1 MSPLIAEPS
10 TSSPSDQ
17 IETIHSMC
25 DWWKTRNL
33 DVEHMPDICHWFIQP
48 QQNIFNIDEM
58 SSKSHFTPFGHLSSQ
73 DQPDLHPS
81 HHSSS
86 VSLMLILGGV
96 FIILF
101 ITAVITCIKQKRGA
115 QVTVNIVLWETLAL
129 LFGSH
134 GMRKLSWIQ
143 ESPTI
148 LGEWILQAYL

>member
-1 MSPLIAEPS
+1 MQITSMSPLIAEPS

-33 DVEHMPDICHWFIQP
+33 DVEHMPDICHWFIKP
-48 QQNIFNIDEM
+48 QQNIFNIDQM

-81 HHSSS
+81 HHSTS

-115 QVTVNIVLWETLAL
+115 QVTVNIVL
-129 LFGSH
+129 
-134 GMRKLSWIQ
+134 
-143 ESPTI
+143 
-148 LGEWILQAYL
+148 